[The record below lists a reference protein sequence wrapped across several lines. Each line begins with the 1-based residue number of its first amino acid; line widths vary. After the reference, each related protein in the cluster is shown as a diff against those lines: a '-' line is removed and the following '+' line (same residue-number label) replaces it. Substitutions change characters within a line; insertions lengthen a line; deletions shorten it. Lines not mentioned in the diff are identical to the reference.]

1 MSTAHEL
8 RRVLRRSG
16 EILRA
21 VIASCIALLVGCGYG
36 GPAPAESVQVADVVG
51 RWVGRGCIVG
61 DYRKEV
67 ELVLEANGAYSFR
80 WIGENVGAGSVA
92 DAKTGTWALVGSS
105 IMLTGRQWHGY
116 ASTYWVPRRSP
127 SGFLLF
133 GGVEDCM
140 DPDSYMCLYWSPLAP
155 EQ

>member
-1 MSTAHEL
+1 MRFPRQL

-51 RWVGRGCIVG
+51 RWVGAGCIDG
-61 DYRKEV
+61 EQRRDI
-67 ELVLEANGAYSFR
+67 ELILDQDGAYSFR
-80 WIGENVGAGSVA
+80 WIDEGAGQASA
-92 DAKTGTWALVGSS
+92 RGTWALVGSS

>member
-1 MSTAHEL
+1 MGADRSRDATGEGVI
-8 RRVLRRSG
+8 RVT
-16 EILRA
+16 
-21 VIASCIALLVGCGYG
+21 IAACIPLLVGCGYG
-36 GPAPAESVQVADVVG
+36 GPGPAERVQVADLVG
-51 RWVGRGCIVG
+51 RWVGAGCIVG
-61 DYRKEV
+61 DYRKQV

-80 WIGENVGAGSVA
+80 WIDENGGAGSVA

-105 IMLTGRQWHGY
+105 VVLTGRQWHGY
-116 ASTYWVPRRSP
+116 ASTYWVDGRSP

>member
-1 MSTAHEL
+1 MGADRACDAAGEGVI
-8 RRVLRRSG
+8 RVTL
-16 EILRA
+16 A
-21 VIASCIALLVGCGYG
+21 ACFPLLVGCGYG
-36 GPAPAESVQVADVVG
+36 GPGPAERVKAADIVG
-51 RWVGRGCIVG
+51 RWVGAGCIEG
-61 DYRKEV
+61 DDRKEV

-80 WIGENVGAGSVA
+80 WIDANGGAGFVA

-105 IMLTGRQWHGY
+105 VVLTGRQWHGY
-116 ASTYWVPRRSP
+116 ASTYWVDGRSP